1 MLRFLQKKSF
11 NATCHVDSKILK
23 VSIDSKSIENLYQM
37 TIGNI
42 DLNNFVDGE
51 MPITMEMRSSG
62 ELCAA
67 ASHVLWLAECLYNE
81 ERAAMV

>member
-1 MLRFLQKKSF
+1 MFCTLASSILTTSNASFFTKKKSF
-11 NATCHVDSKILK
+11 NETFHVDSKILK
-23 VSIDSKSIENLYQM
+23 VSFDSKSIENLYRM
-37 TIGNI
+37 TIGNT

-67 ASHVLWLAECLYNE
+67 ASHVL
-81 ERAAMV
+81 